1 MSDAIAKL
9 DASLIFL
16 DPSQYP
22 DTSQLV
28 QEDDTPLDSFIN
40 EKQQRLLTEV
50 LSGYEL
56 NNGIPFIV
64 AANVGIFRNVRHPAI
79 IPDVFLSLNVSVAD
93 TSDRPDVRSYLLWEF
108 GKPPE
113 VAIEVVSPTPGN
125 ELGSKFTDYALM
137 GVMYY
142 VVYDPFGKLSR
153 QPLQIFEL
161 QGGRYLPKTDS
172 WLPLAGLGL
181 TLWQGVFENV
191 NYTWLRWCDAEGNV
205 IPTVEELAIRLSQA
219 RLQLTETQAELTAA
233 QNQTKQAL
241 LQGIQLGLQL
251 KFGSQGLDLFGEISA
266 LDDLNL
272 LQTITASLLTVDR
285 LEDLR
290 QIYSST

>member
-9 DASLIFL
+9 DANLIFL

-22 DTSQLV
+22 DNSQLV

-79 IPDVFLSLNVSVAD
+79 VPDVFLSLNVSVAD

-142 VVYDPFGKLSR
+142 VVYDPLGKLSR

-161 QGGRYLPKTDS
+161 QGGRYLPKTDG

-272 LQTITASLLTVDR
+272 LQTITASLLTVNR

-290 QIYSST
+290 QIYSSI

>member
-1 MSDAIAKL
+1 MSDLIA
-9 DASLIFL
+9 L
-16 DPSQYP
+16 DPNQYP

-56 NNGIPFIV
+56 NDGIPFIV
-64 AANVGIFRNVRHPAI
+64 AANVGIFRTVRHPAI
-79 IPDVFLSLNVSVAD
+79 VPDIFLSLNVTVVD
-93 TSDRPDVRSYLLWEF
+93 TWERRDVRSYLLWEF

-113 VAIEVVSPTPGN
+113 IVIEIVSPTPGN

-142 VVYDPFGKLSR
+142 IVYDPLGELSDR
-153 QPLQIFEL
+153 PLQMFQL
-161 QGGRYLPKTDS
+161 QGGRYVPKTDT
-172 WLPLAGLGL
+172 WFPLVGLGL
-181 TLWQGVFENV
+181 TLWQGVFESV
-191 NYTWLRWCDAEGNV
+191 NDTWLRWCDAEGNV
-205 IPTVEELAIRLSQA
+205 IPTVEELAARLSQTQS
-219 RLQLTETQAELTAA
+219 QLSQTQSELTAA

-251 KFGSQGLDLFGEISA
+251 KFGSSGLEIFGEISA
-266 LDDLNL
+266 IDDLNL
-272 LQTITASLLTVDR
+272 LQSITSSLLTVEG
-285 LEDLR
+285 LEELR
-290 QIYSST
+290 QIYLS